1 MPLPEYYDLDIYILV
16 LWSTFLITLYMPLP
30 EHNDLSV
37 YILESTI
44 LITLDMP
51 LPEYY
56 DLSVIYQYFDQLF
69 LSP

>member
-1 MPLPEYYDLDIYILV
+1 
-16 LWSTFLITLYMPLP
+16 MPLP

-56 DLSVIYQYFDQLF
+56 DLSVYIPVL
-69 LSP
+69 